1 MSNLTLH
8 TYDEP
13 RPEMD
18 ELLSDY
24 FQSEMPKPWPSFKAP
39 KPMTRPTPSLWS
51 RYGGRFA
58 LAACITVLVAGYW
71 SLSGA
76 VPQGNAPHG
85 MEHVGDRVGMGHGKT
100 KAPDVKQDGANQQ
113 LVPMGTSIRPK

>member
-18 ELLSDY
+18 ELLGDY

-39 KPMTRPTPSLWS
+39 KPMAGPAPSRWS
-51 RYGGRFA
+51 RYSGRFA

-76 VPQGNAPHG
+76 IPQADAPHG
-85 MEHVGDRVGMGHGKT
+85 MQQVAPRVGIGHEKSKKG
-100 KAPDVKQDGANQQ
+100 KAPDQQ
-113 LVPMGTSIRPK
+113 LVPMGTTIRPK